1 MAQLPRGISPE
12 ILLSQVQSTMPYLFE
27 DAAAGT
33 SVRSLEPAR
42 FVRENEKPGK
52 ALDHFE
58 YFRLCLSAH
67 YLSCGTPVPTD
78 VDNQIR
84 LKLWPA
90 RLPIETAIRMAELV
104 LQARRWNF
112 IPVST
117 RYAYGAKDGPC
128 AKEAVDGHLGEWFTV
143 AAGAYCGLKRYAA
156 PEAAAKRGE
165 LFAEISD
172 EVRRH
177 SEIFGSLMIAGDG
190 VGCLKA
196 SASLAHNFGD
206 LDRVMDMWELG
217 IEDPLRLEFYRL
229 GITPYD
235 ANRKLRYSGRLWI
248 AGELYK
254 SPIDGSAMALENH
267 RHFALRKP
275 RALRRSPEFLIPTG
289 PFFDHWGRT
298 VARGLVTPEGAPSEE
313 THEVIDALVRG
324 WDLLAKTVGY
334 GRALRGFLELHP
346 EMVASMWAKDASKRR
361 VLDTDQAN
369 FEKIWGGEAL
379 RWMDEIPSRA

>member
-1 MAQLPRGISPE
+1 MAQFPRGISPE
-12 ILLSQVQSTMPYLFE
+12 ILVSQVRSTMPYLFE
-27 DAAAGT
+27 DDAAGT
-33 SVRSLEPAR
+33 AVRSLEPAIC
-42 FVRENEKPGK
+42 VREQDAEKK

-84 LKLWPA
+84 HKLWPA
-90 RLPIETAIRMAELV
+90 RLPLEIALRMADLV
-104 LQARRWNF
+104 LRARRWNYL
-112 IPVST
+112 PVST
-117 RYAYGAKDGPC
+117 RYAFGAKGGVWE
-128 AKEAVDGHLGEWFTV
+128 KESVDGHLGEWFTV
-143 AAGAYCGLKRYAA
+143 AAGAYCGLKQYSA
-156 PEAAAKRGE
+156 PEAASKRAE
-165 LFAEISD
+165 VFAEIAD

-177 SEIFGSLMIAGDG
+177 SEIFGSLMLSGDG

-229 GITPYD
+229 GISPYD

-275 RALRRSPEFLIPTG
+275 RALRRSPVFLIPNG
-289 PFFDHWGRT
+289 PFFDAWGSA
-298 VARGLVTPEGAPSEE
+298 VARGLATPDGAPSED

-346 EMVASMWAKDASKRR
+346 EMSVSMWAKDATKRR
-361 VLDTDQAN
+361 VLDTDEAS
-369 FEKIWGGEAL
+369 FTKKWGEEAV